1 MRSDGC
7 RGCICTQQTQNKAN
21 RDTDRTAGHN
31 LGKGVGGQIGCQG
44 CRGRHM
50 AATDH
55 VGEYGVCEGCPGTT
69 HAYIYGL
76 RCIRARKNK
85 KKNQNK
91 QNGRAL
97 QKWPKGQKREN
108 SIKEGKKRGK
118 KEKEVRTRSK
128 TSRCHAP
135 KPNAKEKARGKH

>member
-85 KKNQNK
+85 KKK
-91 QNGRAL
+91 SKTSKIVGHSKSD
-97 QKWPKGQKREN
+97 QKG
-108 SIKEGKKRGK
+108 KRGK
-118 KEKEVRTRSK
+118 T
-128 TSRCHAP
+128 T
-135 KPNAKEKARGKH
+135 